1 MGLKE
6 TIITL
11 SAGANKLSKIQ
22 GCAEEYAALVMEEL
36 DRDNLG
42 YIEVDYYYIYFLLRD
57 LSMSVSHM
65 NSKLFLTDIENT
77 ITWLRSKT
85 MLGLVVPFDDNIN
98 FHKVVAFG
106 IAIGVGLHA
115 GAHLTCDFPLL
126 LHTTDK
132 EYESMEQFFGEER
145 PGNYWW
151 FVKGTEGWTG
161 VTMVALMAIAYI
173 LAQPWFRRNRLNLPK
188 PIKKLTGFNAL
199 FIVHGYYLYLSKKW
213 YKKTVAVCP
222 GNVLSLHL
230 TKPQRVKLPKL
241 SIDGPYGASVQ
252 DYKKYDVL
260 LLVGLGIGS
269 TPLISIV
276 KDMLDNIKQQ
286 NEIEEG
292 IGTTGGAKNMR
303 KPFATERAYFYWV
316 TQEQGSFE

>member
-1 MGLKE
+1 MRRGGADPGSGPGR
-6 TIITL
+6 
-11 SAGANKLSKIQ
+11 SAGLPWPKRRRFGGARAKLGIH
-22 GCAEEYAALVMEEL
+22 
-36 DRDNLG
+36 N
-42 YIEVDYYYIYFLLRD
+42 
-57 LSMSVSHM
+57 
-65 NSKLFLTDIENT
+65 
-77 ITWLRSKT
+77 
-85 MLGLVVPFDDNIN
+85 DNIN

-115 GAHLTCDFPLL
+115 GAHLTCDYPRL
-126 LHTTDK
+126 LHATDK
-132 EYESMEQFFGEER
+132 EYEPMEQFFGEER

-161 VTMVALMAIAYI
+161 VTMVAL
-173 LAQPWFRRNRLNLPK
+173 LAQPWFHRNRLNLPK

-213 YKKTVAVCP
+213 YKKTLLLLILEVAVCP

-230 TKPQRVKLPKL
+230 TKPQRVKYTSGQYILRWCLP
-241 SIDGPYGASVQ
+241 IPMTT
-252 DYKKYDVL
+252 KKYDVL
-260 LLVGLGIGS
+260 LLLGLGIGA

-276 KDMLDNIKQQ
+276 KDVLDNIKQQ
-286 NEIEEG
+286 NEIEDG

-303 KPFATERAYFYWV
+303 KPFATKRAYFYWV